1 MSVTDARMAFER
13 HATSKIRKAD
23 DLFTLHTMGFRG
35 EALPSIAAVSEL
47 EMTTMREG
55 DELGTRIVIKASKV
69 ESQQPVASVRGT
81 NIMVKNLFYNFVAR
95 RRFLKKDSV
104 ELSHIVQEFERLAL
118 VNPGIALKLS
128 HNGTVLHQLQ
138 RSSLRERI
146 GALFGKNLEKNLIPV
161 EADTSLAAIKGFI
174 SLPSAAKT
182 RGAKQYFFVNGRN
195 MRHPYFHKAVVSCF
209 ENLIAKDAQP
219 QYFLSFDVPPERI
232 DVNIHPKKHEIKF
245 EDEQSIWQILTA
257 SIRNSLGRYNVGTT
271 IDFDNIGE
279 PDIPPLVEGAPRV
292 DSPVDNPADPDYTP
306 FATPDFDMR
315 AWEERPAENRLD
327 FGSAI
332 SRPSSL
338 NSGNYLRRESGG
350 QINIPSNWDT
360 LYAAFTEEKSREQSP
375 MIADEPRRSFWQLRN
390 RYILTETSGGLLII
404 DQHRAHVSILY
415 HSMMDDS
422 KRGNLAS
429 QNLLFEMPLDLES
442 AQKIVLDSS
451 IDLIE
456 RLGFRIRT
464 SGEGYMLTAV
474 PSVLDRNDPV
484 EMLRRIL
491 SDMMETGLDIE
502 DDAISRL
509 TLTLARGAAIKSGQP
524 LTPAEQ
530 EHIVNS
536 LFKLESPRY
545 TPDGH
550 LVIAELNDDALARL
564 F

>member
-1 MSVTDARMAFER
+1 
-13 HATSKIRKAD
+13 K
-23 DLFTLHTMGFRG
+23 
-35 EALPSIAAVSEL
+35 
-47 EMTTMREG
+47 
-55 DELGTRIVIKASKV
+55 IVIRASKV
-69 ESQQPVASVRGT
+69 ESQQPVATVKGT

-128 HNGTVLHQLQ
+128 HNGSVLHQLQ

-161 EADTSLAAIKGFI
+161 EADTSLVAIKGFI
-174 SLPSAAKT
+174 ALPSAAKT

-219 QYFLSFDVPPERI
+219 QYFLSFDVPPEKI

-245 EDEQSIWQILTA
+245 EEEQSIWQILTA

-271 IDFDNIGE
+271 IDFDNIGQ

-292 DSPVDNPADPDYTP
+292 DSPVDNTADPNYTP
-306 FATPDFDMR
+306 FAAHDFDMR
-315 AWEERPAENRLD
+315 VWEERPPEQKLD
-327 FGSAI
+327 FGQAV

-338 NSGNYLRRESGG
+338 NTGIGRHRESGG
-350 QINIPSNWDT
+350 RINIPSNWDS
-360 LYAAFTEEKSREQSP
+360 LYDAFTDEKKKESLSV
-375 MIADEPRRSFWQLRN
+375 ADEPRRSFWQLRN
-390 RYILTETSGGLLII
+390 RYILTETSGGLMII
-404 DQHRAHVSILY
+404 DQHRAHVSILF
-415 HSMMDDS
+415 HSMMSD
-422 KRGNLAS
+422 KAGGQLAT
-429 QNLLFEMPLDLES
+429 QNLLFELPLDLEP

-451 IDLIE
+451 IELIE
-456 RLGFRIRT
+456 KLGFRINT
-464 SGEGYMLTAV
+464 AGSQYMLTAV
-474 PSVLDRNDPV
+474 PTVLDRTDPV
-484 EMLRRIL
+484 DMLRTII
-491 SDMMETGLDIE
+491 SDLMETGTDIE
-502 DDAISRL
+502 EDVVSRL
-509 TLTLARGAAIKSGQP
+509 ALTLARGAAIKSGQV

-530 EHIVNS
+530 EHIVSS

-545 TPDGH
+545 TPDGS
-550 LVIAELNDDALARL
+550 LVIADLDDDALSRL